1 VEVCTYD
8 VGALPLIN
16 HILDRM
22 GLEEVLTECL
32 PEDDPRC
39 KLSTRAALLVLVR
52 NVIMSREPIYG
63 VGEWVARFAPDL
75 FDLWPEEV
83 ALLADDRLGRRLQ
96 WFHEKFVESLILTLL
111 RRVVEEFQVSLEQ
124 LHNDSTTVSF
134 YGAYR
139 DQDTGGLRLG
149 RAAPIITWGHNKD
162 HRPDLKQLLY
172 TLTVSD
178 DGAVP
183 VYFTTSS
190 GNTADDRTHIPTWKL
205 LCELV
210 GRTDFLYVADCKL
223 ASMANLDYIASR
235 GGRFITVLPRTRK
248 EDKQFRARLRE
259 SPSVVRW
266 RLLYEVTDDQGEVL
280 DRLSTCD
287 DETSSSDGYRL
298 LWYHSTRKAALDRAS
313 RGRQIERALVV
324 LGGLQTRL
332 ASPRT
337 RFRQRPAVEQQVD
350 KIVAQHEV
358 SHWLTVQIHEQEE
371 VQFKQAAAGRPG
383 PDTPYSRSTRP
394 RFALSWEINHAA
406 LSEAEREDGM
416 FPLLSNDR
424 TLSAED
430 ILRAYKR
437 QPFIEKRFSQFKT
450 DFGVAPVYLK
460 DPRRINALLTV
471 YFFALMAQAL
481 LERELRQAMA
491 EHGLESLPLYP
502 EGRPC
507 KRPTTARLVELF
519 ETVQRHEVHT
529 GDGEPQVMVT
539 ELTPVQRQVVEL
551 LGLAPET
558 YGHGYF

>member
-1 VEVCTYD
+1 VEVRSYD

-22 GLEEVLTECL
+22 GLEEVLHECL
-32 PEDDPRC
+32 PPDDGRC

-96 WFHEKFVESLILTLL
+96 WFHENFRPLLILVLM
-111 RRVVEEFQVSLEQ
+111 RGVVEEFQVSLDQ
-124 LHNDSTTVSF
+124 LHNDSTTVTF

-139 DQDTGGLRLG
+139 DQETGGLRLG
-149 RAAPIITWGHNKD
+149 RAVPIITWGHNKD

-190 GNTADDRTHIPTWKL
+190 GNTTDDRTHIPTWKL

-210 GRTDFLYVADCKL
+210 GRKDFLYVADCKL
-223 ASMANLDYIASR
+223 ASMENLAYIASH
-235 GGRFITVLPRTRK
+235 GGRFVTVLPRNRK
-248 EDKQFRARLRE
+248 EDKLFRARLKE
-259 SPSVVRW
+259 SPSTIRW
-266 RLLYEVTDDQGEVL
+266 RLMYQLTDDQGEVL

-287 DETSSSDGYRL
+287 DEVFSSGGYRL
-298 LWYHSTRKAALDRAS
+298 LWYHSTRKAALDRAG
-313 RGRQIERALVV
+313 RARQIERALADVQA
-324 LGGLQTRL
+324 LRARL
-332 ASPRT
+332 AGPRT
-337 RFRQRPAVEQQVD
+337 RFRQRPAVEQQVA
-350 KIVAQHEV
+350 KIVAEHEV
-358 SHWLTVQIHEQEE
+358 SPWLTVHIHEQEE
-371 VQFKQAAAGRPG
+371 VHFKQAAAGRPG
-383 PDTPYSRSTRP
+383 PNTPYSRSARK
-394 RFALSWEINHAA
+394 RFALSWDIDHAA
-406 LSEAEREDGM
+406 LSEAEREDGI

-424 TLSAED
+424 TLDAED

-437 QPFIEKRFSQFKT
+437 QPFIEKRFSQCKT

-460 DPRRINALLTV
+460 DGRRIDALLTV
-471 YFFALMAQAL
+471 YFFALTAQAL

-491 EHGLESLPLYP
+491 DHGLESLPLYP

-519 ETVQRHEVHT
+519 ETVQRHEVYT
-529 GDGEPQVMVT
+529 EDGEPQVMVT
-539 ELTPVQRQVVEL
+539 DLTPVQRQVVEL
-551 LGLAPET
+551 LGLSPET
-558 YGHGYF
+558 YGYGYY